1 MGISVMSLAMAVATS
16 ISLRCLKTRP
26 ARVLSTAQPSIW
38 DSHQKNARTH
48 TEFYYQHVV
57 SFSILTDLPSK
68 DEWSL
73 FDCTEI

>member
-1 MGISVMSLAMAVATS
+1 MNLAIDGLVPLSRLHMIYAVTES
-16 ISLRCLKTRP
+16 ILNT
-26 ARVLSTAQPSIW
+26 
-38 DSHQKNARTH
+38 DARTH